1 MSISNNTIFDDVFRT
16 MLEKMPELVIPLIN
30 EVFGTDYPKDTP
42 IIQKKNEHETK
53 SGEIITD
60 SHLFI
65 GNRIYHLEC
74 QSTGD
79 TRMVIRMIEYDFA
92 IALENA
98 SRENGRFRIIFPHS
112 CVLYLRGKSGAEE
125 LEMEILMPDERIVE
139 YRVPVIRAEEYTR
152 NEIFQ
157 KNLLFLLPFYVIR
170 YEKQLKKLEESTEEL
185 EKLLEEYR
193 GIEKCLEESLLNQGR
208 EEIYRDLI
216 DLIIRIA
223 DYIFRKTETIR
234 KGVGEIMGG
243 RVLELPSERL
253 IQQGIEQG
261 IELGEEKQSYR
272 IARAMLE
279 DGELSLEKIS
289 CLTGLNME
297 ELEKIQGEEK

>member
-1 MSISNNTIFDDVFRT
+1 MSNNTIFDDVFRT

-30 EVFGTDYPKDTP
+30 EVFGTDYPEDIP

-74 QSTGD
+74 QSTKD
-79 TRMVIRMIEYDFA
+79 TWMVIRMIEYDFA

-98 SRENGRFRIIFPHS
+98 SRENGKFRIRFPHS
-112 CVLYLRGKSGAEE
+112 CVLYLRGKSGVEE
-125 LEMEILMPDERIVE
+125 LEMEIVMPDGRIVE
-139 YRVPVIRAEEYTR
+139 YRVPVIWAEEYTR

-170 YEKQLKKLEESTEEL
+170 YEKQLKKLEESTEKL

-279 DGELSLEKIS
+279 DGEFSLEKIS

>member
-1 MSISNNTIFDDVFRT
+1 
-16 MLEKMPELVIPLIN
+16 
-30 EVFGTDYPKDTP
+30 
-42 IIQKKNEHETK
+42 
-53 SGEIITD
+53 
-60 SHLFI
+60 
-65 GNRIYHLEC
+65 
-74 QSTGD
+74 
-79 TRMVIRMIEYDFA
+79 
-92 IALENA
+92 
-98 SRENGRFRIIFPHS
+98 
-112 CVLYLRGKSGAEE
+112 
-125 LEMEILMPDERIVE
+125 MEILMPDGRIVE
-139 YRVPVIRAEEYTR
+139 YRVPVIWAEEYTR

-157 KNLLFLLPFYVIR
+157 KNPLFLLPFYVIR
-170 YEKQLKKLEESTEEL
+170 YEKQ

-253 IQQGIEQG
+253 IQKGIEQGIEQG

-289 CLTGLNME
+289 CLTGLNIG
-297 ELEKIQGEEK
+297 ELEKYREKKNS

>member
-1 MSISNNTIFDDVFRT
+1 MKSFD
-16 MLEKMPELVIPLIN
+16 N
-30 EVFGTDYPKDTP
+30 
-42 IIQKKNEHETK
+42 
-53 SGEIITD
+53 
-60 SHLFI
+60 
-65 GNRIYHLEC
+65 
-74 QSTGD
+74 
-79 TRMVIRMIEYDFA
+79 
-92 IALENA
+92 
-98 SRENGRFRIIFPHS
+98 
-112 CVLYLRGKSGAEE
+112 
-125 LEMEILMPDERIVE
+125 
-139 YRVPVIRAEEYTR
+139 
-152 NEIFQ
+152 
-157 KNLLFLLPFYVIR
+157 NLLFLLPFYVIR

-253 IQQGIEQG
+253 IQQGIE
-261 IELGEEKQSYR
+261 LGEEKQSYR

>member
-1 MSISNNTIFDDVFRT
+1 
-16 MLEKMPELVIPLIN
+16 
-30 EVFGTDYPKDTP
+30 
-42 IIQKKNEHETK
+42 
-53 SGEIITD
+53 
-60 SHLFI
+60 
-65 GNRIYHLEC
+65 
-74 QSTGD
+74 
-79 TRMVIRMIEYDFA
+79 
-92 IALENA
+92 
-98 SRENGRFRIIFPHS
+98 
-112 CVLYLRGKSGAEE
+112 
-125 LEMEILMPDERIVE
+125 MEILMPDGRIVE

-170 YEKQLKKLEESTEEL
+170 YEKQLKRLEESTEKL

-297 ELEKIQGEEK
+297 ELEKIQEEEK

>member
-1 MSISNNTIFDDVFRT
+1 M
-16 MLEKMPELVIPLIN
+16 
-30 EVFGTDYPKDTP
+30 
-42 IIQKKNEHETK
+42 
-53 SGEIITD
+53 
-60 SHLFI
+60 
-65 GNRIYHLEC
+65 
-74 QSTGD
+74 
-79 TRMVIRMIEYDFA
+79 
-92 IALENA
+92 
-98 SRENGRFRIIFPHS
+98 
-112 CVLYLRGKSGAEE
+112 
-125 LEMEILMPDERIVE
+125 
-139 YRVPVIRAEEYTR
+139 
-152 NEIFQ
+152 
-157 KNLLFLLPFYVIR
+157 
-170 YEKQLKKLEESTEEL
+170 
-185 EKLLEEYR
+185 
-193 GIEKCLEESLLNQGR
+193 LNQGR

-234 KGVGEIMGG
+234 KGLGEIMGG

-253 IQQGIEQG
+253 IQQG

>member
-1 MSISNNTIFDDVFRT
+1 
-16 MLEKMPELVIPLIN
+16 
-30 EVFGTDYPKDTP
+30 
-42 IIQKKNEHETK
+42 
-53 SGEIITD
+53 
-60 SHLFI
+60 
-65 GNRIYHLEC
+65 
-74 QSTGD
+74 
-79 TRMVIRMIEYDFA
+79 
-92 IALENA
+92 
-98 SRENGRFRIIFPHS
+98 
-112 CVLYLRGKSGAEE
+112 
-125 LEMEILMPDERIVE
+125 MEILMPDGRIVE
-139 YRVPVIRAEEYTR
+139 YRVPVIWAEEYTR

-253 IQQGIEQG
+253 IQKGIEQG

-289 CLTGLNME
+289 CLTGLNMG
-297 ELEKIQGEEK
+297 ELEKIQEEEK

>member
-1 MSISNNTIFDDVFRT
+1 
-16 MLEKMPELVIPLIN
+16 
-30 EVFGTDYPKDTP
+30 
-42 IIQKKNEHETK
+42 
-53 SGEIITD
+53 
-60 SHLFI
+60 
-65 GNRIYHLEC
+65 
-74 QSTGD
+74 
-79 TRMVIRMIEYDFA
+79 
-92 IALENA
+92 
-98 SRENGRFRIIFPHS
+98 
-112 CVLYLRGKSGAEE
+112 
-125 LEMEILMPDERIVE
+125 MEILMPDGRIVE

-253 IQQGIEQG
+253 IQQGIE
-261 IELGEEKQSYR
+261 LGEEKQSYR

>member
-1 MSISNNTIFDDVFRT
+1 
-16 MLEKMPELVIPLIN
+16 
-30 EVFGTDYPKDTP
+30 
-42 IIQKKNEHETK
+42 
-53 SGEIITD
+53 
-60 SHLFI
+60 
-65 GNRIYHLEC
+65 
-74 QSTGD
+74 
-79 TRMVIRMIEYDFA
+79 MVIRMIEYDFA

-112 CVLYLRGKSGAEE
+112 CVLYLRGKGGA
-125 LEMEILMPDERIVE
+125 
-139 YRVPVIRAEEYTR
+139 
-152 NEIFQ
+152 
-157 KNLLFLLPFYVIR
+157 
-170 YEKQLKKLEESTEEL
+170 EEL

-234 KGVGEIMGG
+234 KGVGDIMGG

-253 IQQGIEQG
+253 IQQG

-279 DGELSLEKIS
+279 DGEFSLEKIS

-297 ELEKIQGEEK
+297 ELEKIQEEEK

>member
-1 MSISNNTIFDDVFRT
+1 
-16 MLEKMPELVIPLIN
+16 MPGLVLPLIN
-30 EVFGTDYPKDTP
+30 EVFGTCYPEDTE
-42 IIQKKNEHETK
+42 IIQKRNEHETK
-53 SGEIITD
+53 NGEIITD

-65 GNRIYHLEC
+65 ENRIYHLEC
-74 QSTGD
+74 QSTKD
-79 TRMVIRMIEYDFA
+79 TCMVIRMIEYDFA
-92 IALENA
+92 IALENV
-98 SRENGRFRIIFPHS
+98 SRENRKIRIKFPHS

-125 LEMEILMPDERIVE
+125 LEIEILMPDGRIVE
-139 YRVPVIRAEEYTR
+139 YRVPVIWVEEYTR

-157 KNLLFLLPFYVIR
+157 KNLLLLLPFYVIR
-170 YEKQLKKLEESTEEL
+170 YEKQLKKL

>member
-1 MSISNNTIFDDVFRT
+1 MSNNTIFDDVFRT
-16 MLEKMPELVIPLIN
+16 MLEKMPRLVIPLIN
-30 EVFGTDYPKDTP
+30 EVFGTCYPEDTE
-42 IIQKKNEHETK
+42 IIQKRNEHETK
-53 SGEIITD
+53 NGEIITD

-79 TRMVIRMIEYDFA
+79 TWMVIRMIEYDFA

-112 CVLYLRGKSGAEE
+112 CVLYLRGKGGA
-125 LEMEILMPDERIVE
+125 
-139 YRVPVIRAEEYTR
+139 
-152 NEIFQ
+152 
-157 KNLLFLLPFYVIR
+157 
-170 YEKQLKKLEESTEEL
+170 EEL

-279 DGELSLEKIS
+279 DGEFSLEKIS

-297 ELEKIQGEEK
+297 ELEKIQEEEK

>member
-1 MSISNNTIFDDVFRT
+1 M
-16 MLEKMPELVIPLIN
+16 
-30 EVFGTDYPKDTP
+30 
-42 IIQKKNEHETK
+42 
-53 SGEIITD
+53 
-60 SHLFI
+60 
-65 GNRIYHLEC
+65 
-74 QSTGD
+74 
-79 TRMVIRMIEYDFA
+79 
-92 IALENA
+92 
-98 SRENGRFRIIFPHS
+98 
-112 CVLYLRGKSGAEE
+112 
-125 LEMEILMPDERIVE
+125 
-139 YRVPVIRAEEYTR
+139 
-152 NEIFQ
+152 
-157 KNLLFLLPFYVIR
+157 
-170 YEKQLKKLEESTEEL
+170 
-185 EKLLEEYR
+185 
-193 GIEKCLEESLLNQGR
+193 LNQGR

-253 IQQGIEQG
+253 IQQGIEKGIEQG

-297 ELEKIQGEEK
+297 EPEKIQGEEK

>member
-1 MSISNNTIFDDVFRT
+1 MKEIF
-16 MLEKMPELVIPLIN
+16 K
-30 EVFGTDYPKDTP
+30 
-42 IIQKKNEHETK
+42 
-53 SGEIITD
+53 
-60 SHLFI
+60 
-65 GNRIYHLEC
+65 GNRSYLH
-74 QSTGD
+74 
-79 TRMVIRMIEYDFA
+79 
-92 IALENA
+92 
-98 SRENGRFRIIFPHS
+98 GRFRIIFPHS
-112 CVLYLRGKSGAEE
+112 CVLYLRGKGGAEE
-125 LEMEILMPDERIVE
+125 LEMEILMPDGRIVE

-170 YEKQLKKLEESTEEL
+170 YEKQLKRLEESTEKL

-297 ELEKIQGEEK
+297 ELEKIQEEEK